1 MQASEGYFSQSQE
14 EEFAQSEELCAK
26 APPPVFY
33 NKPPG
38 SDGRGGGNSCRGAG
52 FKCEHARARTHSHLV
67 VLGSSVFAYTHNH
80 SFQGLGDTAMDL
92 LGHLLNS
99 PPLPTSQKSTSP
111 AGMQTQYQK
120 RRRASRAVISGAPA
134 LRLPLRRPPT
144 CAGLW
149 PDGPSRLHSQQLRL
163 APTPDSGPGR
173 GLGRF
178 PTHRARLLQLFSFF

>member
-1 MQASEGYFSQSQE
+1 M
-14 EEFAQSEELCAK
+14 
-26 APPPVFY
+26 FY

-38 SDGRGGGNSCRGAG
+38 STGVGDGGGGDSCRGAG
-52 FKCEHARARTHSHLV
+52 FKCEHARARTHSHIA

-99 PPLPTSQKSTSP
+99 PPFPTSQKSTSP

-163 APTPDSGPGR
+163 APTPDSGPGP